1 MDKFPEDINLKTC
14 INEIKKNQSS
24 MITKTREDFCKEIR
38 KATKSCQWAVTLVF
52 ADSLWAENRVIIATE
67 LIERFGSVGIKT
79 GGKYSATSI
88 ASELGDIP
96 KNIVELQIEFAN
108 KF

>member
-24 MITKTREDFCKEIR
+24 MLTKTRKDFCKEIR
-38 KATKSCQWAVTLVF
+38 KATKSCQWTVTLVF
-52 ADSLWAENRVIIATE
+52 SDSLWGENRVIITNE
-67 LIERFGSVGIKT
+67 LLERFGSVSIKT
-79 GGKYSATSI
+79 GGKYSVTSI

-96 KNIVELQIEFAN
+96 KNIIELQIEFVN